1 MKKIITAIL
10 AVLFLGTSSGASIHI
25 HYCMGKLADWGLGL
39 NKSKTCVICGMKET
53 DSNDN
58 GCCKDE
64 YKFLKDDSAKKVTES
79 NLQYMK
85 LISTI
90 LLTFYTQLSE
100 LGLPSITEEN
110 PFSNAPPR
118 TQLVPVFIRNCV
130 FRI

>member
-1 MKKIITAIL
+1 M
-10 AVLFLGTSSGASIHI
+10 
-25 HYCMGKLADWGLGL
+25 HYCMGKLSDWGLGL
-39 NKSKTCVICGMKET
+39 NKSKTCVICGMEEA
-53 DSNDN
+53 DSNDD

-79 NLQYMK
+79 NLQFMK

-90 LLTFYTQLSE
+90 PLTFYTQLPE

-118 TQLVPVFIRNCV
+118 TQHVPVYIRNCV